1 MALTKQD
8 EERLSTEQKAERRH
22 LRKLIERYEAVRPLR
37 RCPDRDSAERLLEVA
52 LARYGPFEHQGWVWR
67 WSEIQ
72 ESLMRERA
80 CRHTHTVDYNE
91 ESSNVPQSSRRH
103 CGRIAGHGQAFG
115 GWSIKGR
122 TM

>member
-1 MALTKQD
+1 MALSRQD
-8 EERLSTEQKAERRH
+8 EERLSQEQQQQRTNLRR
-22 LRKLIERYEAVRPLR
+22 LIDRYEAVRSLR

-67 WSEIQ
+67 WSTIH
-72 ESLMRERA
+72 ESLMRDRA
-80 CRHTHTVDYNE
+80 CRHTHAAGYNE
-91 ESSNVPQSSRRH
+91 ESSSVPQSSRRH

-122 TM
+122 MI